1 MGASMAALTLDPNR
15 IWKGLSE
22 LDARLAA
29 TQVSSSRLARRERGC
44 QRGGVHAGKHSPH
57 APIPGAQFRTT
68 RWSLVLRAGAEQLSP
83 EEERRAIEE
92 LCRTYWYPL
101 YSFIRRKGHNA
112 ESAEDLTQG
121 FFEQLLERKSFAV
134 ANQDR
139 GRFRTFLLSALSN
152 FLTSSWEQARC
163 QKRGGGSQLLSLDAV
178 LADERFTLEPATS
191 DTPERAF
198 DRRWVEALLA
208 KVLERLRADAEA
220 TGDGA
225 RFDRLKG
232 YLVEDKGA
240 GTFADVGRELGMTE
254 AAIKGVVRRLRAR
267 FRELLREEV
276 AHTVGRP
283 DEVESELRHLLGA
296 M

>member
-1 MGASMAALTLDPNR
+1 
-15 IWKGLSE
+15 
-22 LDARLAA
+22 
-29 TQVSSSRLARRERGC
+29 
-44 QRGGVHAGKHSPH
+44 
-57 APIPGAQFRTT
+57 
-68 RWSLVLRAGAEQLSP
+68 LVLRAGAEQLSP

-112 ESAEDLTQG
+112 EAAEDLTQG

-152 FLTSSWEQARC
+152 FLTSAWEHARC
-163 QKRGGGSQLLSLDAV
+163 QKRGGENPIVSLDAV
-178 LADERFTLEPATS
+178 LAEERYALEPATAE
-191 DTPERAF
+191 TPERAF

-208 KVLERLRADAEA
+208 AVLARVRAEA
-220 TGDGA
+220 EAAGDGA

-240 GTFADVGRELGMTE
+240 GTFADLGRELGMTE
-254 AAIKGVVRRLRAR
+254 AAIKGVVRRMRAR

-276 AHTVGRP
+276 AHTVGSR
-283 DEVESELRHLLGA
+283 DDVESELRHLLGA